1 MALMTLVDELRRID
15 LFEGLTDE
23 QLEEWAAITPPIR
36 EYEEGDVILEQGAD
50 SPGPLMLFYGTTRGY
65 IKSAGGVDPGAENAA
80 PTWIGAIAAIT
91 ESQLPITIEAGEGCR
106 ASIIPRDEFI
116 ELAFKHRSVH
126 RKVMSVIGPVMRSI
140 NSRESSRER
149 LTSLGTMAAGLAH
162 ELNNPAAAARR
173 AASELVTA
181 MQVINYALRNFV
193 ESGIERVDAEK
204 LIALQK
210 EALDRAEQR
219 EASSAIDEADAIDA
233 MEDILDELG
242 IEQGYRF
249 SEPLASAGLDEDW
262 VRRVIAITGEGTH
275 ASLKA
280 LWWVA
285 STISAQE
292 LATEVVDSTERMST
306 LVKAIKTYAYM
317 DRGEVVI
324 ADVHEGLD
332 STLIMLKHKLKHT
345 NIKCK
350 RHYDES
356 LPKLEMHG
364 SELNQVWTNLIDNAI
379 GALGD
384 EGLLTITTSLEKGCI
399 KVDIADDGPGI
410 PEDVQ
415 QRVFDPFFTTKA
427 PGAGTGMGLDTARR
441 IVEQR
446 HGGSL
451 TFDTG
456 PEGTVFHVWLP
467 LEAKKGKK

>member
-1 MALMTLVDELRRID
+1 MALMTLVDELRRLD
-15 LFEGLTDE
+15 LFDGLTDSE
-23 QLEEWAAITPPIR
+23 LEEWAAITPPIR
-36 EYEEGDVILEQGAD
+36 HVEEGEAILEQGVD
-50 SPGPLMLFYGTTRGY
+50 SPGPLLLFSGTTTAFIRV
-65 IKSAGGVDPGAENAA
+65 AGGTDPGTPNQA

-91 ESQLPITIEAGEGCR
+91 ESELPVTIVAGVDCR
-106 ASIIPRDEFI
+106 VSVIPREQFI
-116 ELAFKHRSVH
+116 ELALKHRSVH

-210 EALDRAEQR
+210 EALDRAENR
-219 EASSAIDEADAIDA
+219 GASSAIDESDAIDA

-292 LATEVVDSTERMST
+292 LATEVVDSTERMSK

-345 NIKCK
+345 DIKVK
-350 RHYDES
+350 RDYDES
-356 LPKLEMHG
+356 LPKLSMHG
-364 SELNQVWTNLIDNAI
+364 SELNQVWTNLLDNAI
-379 GALGD
+379 GALD
-384 EGLLTITTSLEKGCI
+384 ETGTITITTSLEKGCI

-410 PEDVQ
+410 PDDVR
-415 QRVFDPFFTTKA
+415 QRVFDPFFTTKP
-427 PGAGTGMGLDTARR
+427 PGSGTGMGLDTARR

-451 TFDTG
+451 AFDTG
-456 PEGTVFHVWLP
+456 SDGTVFHVWLP
-467 LEAKKGKK
+467 LEAKGKK